1 MKFIS
6 LLLAFGSVAV
16 AVVAEPQRPRVL
28 KINFRRGLVRDGG
41 PPGLRKRDGTVNS
54 TLQNRIGLYTIDIG
68 IGNPPQPISAL
79 IDTGSSDALIN
90 TNVSQ
95 LCEQSS
101 RPCAP
106 SGTYNAN
113 ASSTS
118 QYVNSLFN
126 ISYVD
131 GSGAAGDFVSDD
143 VRVSGQQV
151 RGVQI
156 GVAYKSSSPQSVLG
170 IGLSSNEAQA
180 ARGGRGDSSR
190 REYVNFPAKMAD
202 DGVIASNSY
211 SLYLNDI
218 NAPDGSVLFGGV
230 DSDRY
235 EPPLVAMPMQKVDG
249 KFSEFFITMTSLS
262 LNNETLADNLSLAV
276 LLDSGSTF
284 SYLPDKVAQS
294 IYSAVNARFNDQS
307 GAAFVPC
314 SLSSSSASLRFNFSS
329 PASVS
334 VPLRELVIDP
344 TSLSG
349 RPVNFGDGVPACYL
363 GIMPSGGS
371 SGSSANVL
379 GDTFLRSAYVVY
391 DLQGKTI
398 ALANTR
404 YNVTA
409 SNVQEIPADGKI
421 PDAVDA
427 RDPIRATTGLPG
439 QRSGGA
445 PVGAAGHSPFAAVVL
460 ALVVSVMIG
469 YA

>member
-1 MKFIS
+1 MKFTS
-6 LLLAFGSVAV
+6 LLLAIGCVAV
-16 AVVAEPQRPRVL
+16 AVVDEGRSPRVL
-28 KINFRRGLVRDGG
+28 KINFRRGVVVGDRGLS
-41 PPGLRKRDGTVNS
+41 GLRRRDGTVNS

-118 QYVNSLFN
+118 QYINSLFN

-131 GSGAAGDFVSDD
+131 GSGAAGDFVADD
-143 VRVSGQQV
+143 VRISGQQV

-170 IGLSSNEAQA
+170 IGLSSNEALA
-180 ARGGRGDSSR
+180 SRGDSK
-190 REYVNFPAKMAD
+190 REYVNFPAKMVD

-211 SLYLNDI
+211 SLWLNDI
-218 NAPDGSVLFGGV
+218 NAPDGSVLFGGI
-230 DSDRY
+230 DTDRY
-235 EPPLVAMPMQKVDG
+235 EPPLVSMPMQKVDG

-284 SYLPDKVAQS
+284 SYLPNRVTQS
-294 IYSAVNARFNDQS
+294 IYSAVNARFNEQS

-314 SLSSSSASLRFNFSS
+314 SLADSGASLRFNFSS
-329 PASVS
+329 PASVT

-349 RPVNFGDGVPACYL
+349 RPVSFGDGVSACYL

-391 DLQGKTI
+391 DLQGKNI

-409 SNVQEIPADGKI
+409 SNVQEIPSDGKI

-427 RDPIRATTGLPG
+427 SNPVRATTGLPG
-439 QRSGGA
+439 QRSGTA
-445 PVGAAGHSPFAAVVL
+445 AVGSSASPFAAVVL
-460 ALVVSVMIG
+460 ALVVSIMIS

>member
-1 MKFIS
+1 MKFVC
-6 LLLAFGSVAV
+6 LLLALGSVAV
-16 AVVAEPQRPRVL
+16 AVVEQRQRVL
-28 KINFRRGLVRDGG
+28 KIDFRRGVVVGG
-41 PPGLRKRDGTVNS
+41 RSGGGLRRRDGTVNS

-68 IGNPPQPISAL
+68 IGNPPQRISAL

-101 RPCAP
+101 RPCVP

-118 QYVNSLFN
+118 QYINSLFN

-131 GSGAAGDFVSDD
+131 GSGAAGDFVADD
-143 VRVSGQQV
+143 VRISGKQV

-180 ARGGRGDSSR
+180 ARGGGRRGGD
-190 REYVNFPAKMAD
+190 EYVNFPAKMAD

-211 SLYLNDI
+211 SLWLNDI
-218 NAPDGSVLFGGV
+218 SAPDGSVLFGGV

-235 EPPLVAMPMQKVDG
+235 VPPLVAMPMQKVDG
-249 KFSEFFITMTSLS
+249 KFSEFFITMTSIS
-262 LNNETLADNLSLAV
+262 LNNDTLADNLSLAV

-284 SYLPDKVAQS
+284 SYLPNKVAQS
-294 IYSAVNARFNDQS
+294 VYSAVNARFNDQS

-314 SLSSSSASLRFNFSS
+314 SLASSDASLRFNFSS
-329 PASVS
+329 PASVT

-404 YNVTA
+404 FNVTA
-409 SNVQEIPADGKI
+409 SNVQEIPPDGKI
-421 PDAVDA
+421 PGAEDA
-427 RDPIRATTGLPG
+427 RDPVRATTGLPG
-439 QRSGGA
+439 QRSGGT
-445 PVGAAGHSPFAAVVL
+445 AAGAPFAAVVL
-460 ALVVSVMIG
+460 ALVVSIMIG